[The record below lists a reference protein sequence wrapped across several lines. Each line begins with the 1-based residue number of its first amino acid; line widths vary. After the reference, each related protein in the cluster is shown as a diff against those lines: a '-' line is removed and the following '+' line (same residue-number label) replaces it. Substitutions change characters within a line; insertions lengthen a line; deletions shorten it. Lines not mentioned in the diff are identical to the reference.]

1 MYQNCYK
8 GDGMTATDPVQR
20 HPVEVLATIR
30 LPRGKRLAIG
40 KEIES
45 LLDAL
50 AVEGS
55 VGHVDALFLRVYRE
69 TK

>member
-1 MYQNCYK
+1 MYQNSYM
-8 GDGMTATDPVQR
+8 GYGMTATGPVQR
-20 HPVEVLATIR
+20 QPVEVHATIH
-30 LPRGKRLAIG
+30 LPKGKKLAIG

-55 VGHVDALFLRVYRE
+55 VKHIDALFLRVYRE